1 MRMEEQ
7 VERECES
14 MKKKLLT
21 ILITSLVMIAGMG
34 ALLWKVNT
42 VNQRLEKKKAALL
55 QEEMGTDTK
64 DKALENVDKLELQT
78 LYLSG
83 NKKNVVTREYENVN
97 AIYNKA
103 KSAAAEDMLTD
114 IKKKRDYSEKDPLWA
129 YNPYGTNPES
139 LYMYFKS
146 KGRFYCRYTVSVD
159 DNKIPDFTR
168 TLDNGASGNVAME
181 HEYQI
186 IGLVPGRT
194 NYLIFKLY
202 NKKDEL
208 ANTLYYKVDMPKSY
222 SGARTILPYEKGRS
236 KEALQ
241 NGLYTVFSDTASKE
255 KNAVLLYDNSGVLRA
270 EFPTKCAGYNMEK
283 IYDTLVYA
291 VDNNTFVRVNEL
303 GQVVDCL
310 EIPLHHIYGEFA
322 YDGAGAVY
330 VLAQP
335 VQRSRSLGS
344 VVKVEV
350 NSGDVSDAL
359 DLSDIPSLVKLVKKA
374 DKSGKLKGRNHMAL
388 DSVQVTGTNQLLL
401 GSSKYSTIMK
411 ISNVNSLMPKLDYMM
426 TDQKLWNISGK
437 EKAEKRL
444 RKKILTKTLA
454 DGQAEPTQATPIVN
468 SILDSGKTSTPE
480 LFRSQYGQNALVVE
494 KSSSLAEGQYY
505 VSMLNND
512 AGKGA
517 SGQKNNSYYYKYLV
531 DETAGT
537 YALLKKERLPW
548 NEKGGNVTA
557 YDESFLYCR
566 PKAHVFEEIDK
577 TGREIRSFKF
587 KGTLYRVYKNDWKG
601 FWFY

>member
-1 MRMEEQ
+1 MKR
-7 VERECES
+7 

-34 ALLWKVNT
+34 AFLWKMNSVNR
-42 VNQRLEKKKAALL
+42 QQEKKKAALL
-55 QEEMGTDTK
+55 QEEMDTDTK
-64 DKALENVDKLELQT
+64 DKALEDVDKLELQT

-83 NKKNVVTREYENVN
+83 DKKNVVTREYGNVD

-159 DNKIPDFTR
+159 DDKIPDFTR

-186 IGLVPGRT
+186 IGLVPGKT

-222 SGARTILPYEKGRS
+222 SGAQTILKLEEGRS
-236 KEALQ
+236 KTSLQ
-241 NGLYTVFSDTASKE
+241 NGLYTVFAGTGTK
-255 KNAVLLYDNSGVLRA
+255 KQAVLLYDNSGVLRG
-270 EFPTKCAGYNMEK
+270 EFPTKEIGYNMEQ
-283 IYDTLVYA
+283 IYDTLVYE
-291 VDNNTFVRVNEL
+291 VDDNTLARVNEL

-335 VQRSRSLGS
+335 AQRSQSLGS

-359 DLSDIPSLVKLVKKA
+359 DLSDIPSLVKLVKRA
-374 DKSGKLKGRNHMAL
+374 DKSGKLKGRNHMAP

-401 GSSKYSTIMK
+401 GSSKYSTIIK
-411 ISNVNSLMPKLDYMM
+411 VSNVNSLMPKLDYMM

-437 EKAEKRL
+437 GKAMKRL
-444 RKKILTKTLA
+444 RKKLLTKALA

-468 SILDSGKTSTPE
+468 SILDSGKTNTPE

-494 KSSSLAEGQYY
+494 KSSNLAEGQYY
-505 VSMLNND
+505 VGMLNNN
-512 AGKGA
+512 AGRGA

-531 DETAGT
+531 DESAGT
-537 YALLKKERLPW
+537 YALLEKQRLTW
-548 NEKGGNVTA
+548 NEKGGNVTP

-566 PKAHVFEEIDK
+566 SGDHIFEE
-577 TGREIRSFKF
+577 TGKDGRQIRSFHV

>member
-1 MRMEEQ
+1 MKR
-7 VERECES
+7 

-34 ALLWKVNT
+34 AFLWKMNSVNR
-42 VNQRLEKKKAALL
+42 QQEKKKAALL
-55 QEEMGTDTK
+55 QEEMDTDTK
-64 DKALENVDKLELQT
+64 DKALEDVDKLELQT

-83 NKKNVVTREYENVN
+83 DKKNVVTREYGSVD

-114 IKKKRDYSEKDPLWA
+114 IKKKRDYSEEDPLWA

-159 DNKIPDFTR
+159 DDKIPDFTR

-186 IGLVPGRT
+186 IGLVPDKT
-194 NYLIFKLY
+194 NYLIFRLY

-208 ANTLYYKVDMPKSY
+208 ANTLYYKVDMSKSY
-222 SGARTILPYEKGRS
+222 SGAQTILKLEEGRS
-236 KEALQ
+236 KTPLQ
-241 NGLYTVFSDTASKE
+241 NGLYTVFAGTGTK
-255 KNAVLLYDNSGVLRA
+255 KQAVLLYDNSGVLRG
-270 EFPTKCAGYNMEK
+270 EFPTKEIGYNMEQ
-283 IYDTLVYA
+283 IYDTLVYE
-291 VDNNTFVRVNEL
+291 VDDNTLARVNEL

-335 VQRSRSLGS
+335 VQRSQSLGS

-359 DLSDIPSLVKLVKKA
+359 DLSDIPSLVKLVKRA
-374 DKSGKLKGRNHMAL
+374 DKSGKLKGRNYMAP
-388 DSVQVTGTNQLLL
+388 DSVQVTGINQLLL

-411 ISNVNSLMPKLDYMM
+411 VSNVNSLMPKLDYMM

-437 EKAEKRL
+437 GKAMKRL
-444 RKKILTKTLA
+444 RKKLLTKALA

-468 SILDSGKTSTPE
+468 SILDSGKTTTPE

-494 KSSSLAEGQYY
+494 KSSNLAEGQYY
-505 VSMLNND
+505 VGMLNNN
-512 AGKGA
+512 AGRGT

-531 DETAGT
+531 DESAGT
-537 YALLKKERLPW
+537 YALLEKERLTW
-548 NEKGGNVTA
+548 NEKGGNVTP

-566 PKAHVFEEIDK
+566 SGDHIFEE
-577 TGREIRSFKF
+577 TGKDGRQIRSFHV

>member
-1 MRMEEQ
+1 MKR
-7 VERECES
+7 

-34 ALLWKVNT
+34 AFLWKMNSVNR
-42 VNQRLEKKKAALL
+42 QQEKKKAALL
-55 QEEMGTDTK
+55 QEEMDTDTK
-64 DKALENVDKLELQT
+64 DKALEDVDKLELQT

-83 NKKNVVTREYENVN
+83 DKKNVVTREYGSVD

-114 IKKKRDYSEKDPLWA
+114 IKKKRDYSEEDPLWA

-159 DNKIPDFTR
+159 DDKIPDFTR

-186 IGLVPGRT
+186 IGLVPDKT
-194 NYLIFKLY
+194 NYLIFRLY

-222 SGARTILPYEKGRS
+222 SGAQTILKLEEGRS
-236 KEALQ
+236 KTPLQ
-241 NGLYTVFSDTASKE
+241 NGLYTVFAGTGTK
-255 KNAVLLYDNSGVLRA
+255 KQAVLLYDNSGVLRG
-270 EFPTKCAGYNMEK
+270 EFPTKEIGYNMEQ
-283 IYDTLVYA
+283 IYDTLVYE
-291 VDNNTFVRVNEL
+291 VDDNTLACVNEL

-335 VQRSRSLGS
+335 VQRSQSLGS

-359 DLSDIPSLVKLVKKA
+359 DLSDIPSLVKLVKRA
-374 DKSGKLKGRNHMAL
+374 DKSGKLKGRNYMAP
-388 DSVQVTGTNQLLL
+388 DSVQVTGINQLLL

-411 ISNVNSLMPKLDYMM
+411 VSNVNSLMPKLDYMM

-437 EKAEKRL
+437 GKAMKRL
-444 RKKILTKTLA
+444 RKKLLTKALA

-468 SILDSGKTSTPE
+468 SILDSGKTTTPE

-494 KSSSLAEGQYY
+494 KSSNLAEGQYY
-505 VSMLNND
+505 VGMLNNN
-512 AGKGA
+512 AGRGT
-517 SGQKNNSYYYKYLV
+517 SGQKTNSYYYKYLV
-531 DETAGT
+531 DESAGT
-537 YALLKKERLPW
+537 YALLEKERLTW
-548 NEKGGNVTA
+548 NEKGGNVTP

-566 PKAHVFEEIDK
+566 SGDHIFEE
-577 TGREIRSFKF
+577 TGKDGRQIRSFHV

>member
-1 MRMEEQ
+1 MKR
-7 VERECES
+7 

-34 ALLWKVNT
+34 AFLWKMNSVNR
-42 VNQRLEKKKAALL
+42 QQEKKKAALL
-55 QEEMGTDTK
+55 QEEMDTDTK
-64 DKALENVDKLELQT
+64 DKALEDVDKLELQT

-83 NKKNVVTREYENVN
+83 DKKNVVTREYGNVD

-159 DNKIPDFTR
+159 DDKIPDFTR

-186 IGLVPGRT
+186 IGLVPGKT

-222 SGARTILPYEKGRS
+222 SGAQTILKLEEGRS
-236 KEALQ
+236 KTPLQ
-241 NGLYTVFSDTASKE
+241 NGLYTVFAGTGTK
-255 KNAVLLYDNSGVLRA
+255 KHAVLLYDNSGVLRG
-270 EFPTKCAGYNMEK
+270 EFPTKEIGYNMEQ
-283 IYDTLVYA
+283 IYDTLVYE
-291 VDNNTFVRVNEL
+291 VDDNTLARVNEL

-359 DLSDIPSLVKLVKKA
+359 DLSDIPSLVKLVKRA
-374 DKSGKLKGRNHMAL
+374 DKSGKLKGRNHMAP

-411 ISNVNSLMPKLDYMM
+411 VSNVNSLMPKLDYMM

-437 EKAEKRL
+437 GKAMKRL
-444 RKKILTKTLA
+444 RKKLLTKALA

-468 SILDSGKTSTPE
+468 SILGSGKTNTPE

-494 KSSSLAEGQYY
+494 KSSNLAEGQYY
-505 VSMLNND
+505 VGMLNNN
-512 AGKGA
+512 AGRGA

-531 DETAGT
+531 DESAGT
-537 YALLKKERLPW
+537 YALLEKERLTW
-548 NEKGGNVTA
+548 NEKGGNVTP

-566 PKAHVFEEIDK
+566 SGDHIFEE
-577 TGREIRSFKF
+577 TGKDGRQIRSFHV

>member
-1 MRMEEQ
+1 MKR
-7 VERECES
+7 

-34 ALLWKVNT
+34 AFLWKMNSVNR
-42 VNQRLEKKKAALL
+42 QQEKKKAALL
-55 QEEMGTDTK
+55 QEEMDTDTK
-64 DKALENVDKLELQT
+64 DKALEDVDKLELQT

-83 NKKNVVTREYENVN
+83 DKKNVVTREYGSVD

-103 KSAAAEDMLTD
+103 KSTAAEDMLTD
-114 IKKKRDYSEKDPLWA
+114 IKKKRDYSEEDPLWA

-159 DNKIPDFTR
+159 DDKIPDFTR

-186 IGLVPGRT
+186 IGLVPDKT
-194 NYLIFKLY
+194 NYLIFRLY

-222 SGARTILPYEKGRS
+222 SGAQNILKLEEGRS
-236 KEALQ
+236 KTPLQ
-241 NGLYTVFSDTASKE
+241 NGLYTVFAGTGTK
-255 KNAVLLYDNSGVLRA
+255 KQAVLLYDNSGVLRG
-270 EFPTKCAGYNMEK
+270 EFPTKEIGYNMEQ
-283 IYDTLVYA
+283 IYDTLVYE
-291 VDNNTFVRVNEL
+291 VDDNTLARVNEL

-335 VQRSRSLGS
+335 VQRSQSLGS

-359 DLSDIPSLVKLVKKA
+359 DLSDIPSLVKLVKRA
-374 DKSGKLKGRNHMAL
+374 DKSGKLKGRNYMAP
-388 DSVQVTGTNQLLL
+388 DSVQVTGINQLLL

-411 ISNVNSLMPKLDYMM
+411 VSNVNSLMPKLDYMM

-437 EKAEKRL
+437 GKAMKRL
-444 RKKILTKTLA
+444 RKKLLTKALA

-468 SILDSGKTSTPE
+468 SILDSGKTTTPE

-494 KSSSLAEGQYY
+494 KSSNLAEGQYY
-505 VSMLNND
+505 VGMLNNN
-512 AGKGA
+512 AGRGT

-531 DETAGT
+531 DESAGT
-537 YALLKKERLPW
+537 YALLEKERLTW
-548 NEKGGNVTA
+548 NEKGGNVTP

-566 PKAHVFEEIDK
+566 SGDHIFEE
-577 TGREIRSFKF
+577 TGKDGRQIRSFHV

>member
-1 MRMEEQ
+1 MKR
-7 VERECES
+7 

-34 ALLWKVNT
+34 AFLWKMNSVNR
-42 VNQRLEKKKAALL
+42 QQEKKKAALL
-55 QEEMGTDTK
+55 QEEMDTDTK
-64 DKALENVDKLELQT
+64 DKALEDVDKLELQT

-83 NKKNVVTREYENVN
+83 DKKNVVTREYGSVD

-114 IKKKRDYSEKDPLWA
+114 IKKKRDYSEEDPLWA

-159 DNKIPDFTR
+159 DDKIPDFTR
-168 TLDNGASGNVAME
+168 TLDNGTSGNVAME

-186 IGLVPGRT
+186 IGLVPDKT
-194 NYLIFKLY
+194 NYLIFRLY

-222 SGARTILPYEKGRS
+222 SGAQNILKLEEGRS
-236 KEALQ
+236 KTPLQ
-241 NGLYTVFSDTASKE
+241 NGLYTVFAGTGTK
-255 KNAVLLYDNSGVLRA
+255 KQAVLLYDNSGVLRG
-270 EFPTKCAGYNMEK
+270 EFPTKEIGYNMEQ
-283 IYDTLVYA
+283 IYDTLVYE
-291 VDNNTFVRVNEL
+291 VDDNTLARVNEL

-335 VQRSRSLGS
+335 VQRSQSLGS

-359 DLSDIPSLVKLVKKA
+359 DLSDIPSLVKLVKRA
-374 DKSGKLKGRNHMAL
+374 DKSGKLKGRNYMAP
-388 DSVQVTGTNQLLL
+388 DSVQVTGINQLLL

-411 ISNVNSLMPKLDYMM
+411 VSNVNSLMPKLDYMM

-437 EKAEKRL
+437 GKAMKRL
-444 RKKILTKTLA
+444 RKKLLTKALA

-468 SILDSGKTSTPE
+468 SILDSGKTTTPE

-494 KSSSLAEGQYY
+494 KSSNLAEGQYY
-505 VSMLNND
+505 VGMLNNN
-512 AGKGA
+512 AGRGT

-531 DETAGT
+531 DESAGT
-537 YALLKKERLPW
+537 YALLEKERLTW
-548 NEKGGNVTA
+548 NEKGGNVTP

-566 PKAHVFEEIDK
+566 SGDHIFEE
-577 TGREIRSFKF
+577 TGKDGRQIRSFHV

>member
-1 MRMEEQ
+1 MKR
-7 VERECES
+7 

-34 ALLWKVNT
+34 AFLWKMNSVNR
-42 VNQRLEKKKAALL
+42 QQEKKKAALL
-55 QEEMGTDTK
+55 QEEMDTDTK
-64 DKALENVDKLELQT
+64 DKALEDVDKLELQT

-83 NKKNVVTREYENVN
+83 DKKNVVTREYGSVDT
-97 AIYNKA
+97 IYNKA

-114 IKKKRDYSEKDPLWA
+114 IKKKRDYSEEDPLWA

-159 DNKIPDFTR
+159 DDKIPDFTR

-186 IGLVPGRT
+186 IGLVPDKT
-194 NYLIFKLY
+194 NYLIFRLY

-222 SGARTILPYEKGRS
+222 SGAQNILKLEEGRS
-236 KEALQ
+236 KTPLQ
-241 NGLYTVFSDTASKE
+241 NGLYTVFAGTGTK
-255 KNAVLLYDNSGVLRA
+255 KQAVLLYDNSGVLRG
-270 EFPTKCAGYNMEK
+270 EFPTKEIGYNMEQ
-283 IYDTLVYA
+283 IYDTLVYE
-291 VDNNTFVRVNEL
+291 VDDNTLARVNEL

-335 VQRSRSLGS
+335 VQRSQSLGS

-359 DLSDIPSLVKLVKKA
+359 DLSDIPSLVKLVKRA
-374 DKSGKLKGRNHMAL
+374 DKSGKLKGRNYMAP
-388 DSVQVTGTNQLLL
+388 DSVQVTGINQLLL

-411 ISNVNSLMPKLDYMM
+411 VSNVNSLMPKLDYMM

-437 EKAEKRL
+437 GKAMKRL
-444 RKKILTKTLA
+444 RKKLLTKALA

-468 SILDSGKTSTPE
+468 SILDSGKTTTPE

-494 KSSSLAEGQYY
+494 KSSNLAEGQYY
-505 VSMLNND
+505 VGMLNNN
-512 AGKGA
+512 AGRGT

-531 DETAGT
+531 DESAGT
-537 YALLKKERLPW
+537 YALLEKERLTW
-548 NEKGGNVTA
+548 NEKGGNVTP

-566 PKAHVFEEIDK
+566 SGDHIFEE
-577 TGREIRSFKF
+577 TGKDGRQIRSFHV

>member
-1 MRMEEQ
+1 MKR
-7 VERECES
+7 

-34 ALLWKVNT
+34 AFLWKMNSVNR
-42 VNQRLEKKKAALL
+42 QQEKKKAALL
-55 QEEMGTDTK
+55 QEEMDTDTK
-64 DKALENVDKLELQT
+64 DKALEDVDKLELQT

-83 NKKNVVTREYENVN
+83 DKKNVVTREYGSVD

-114 IKKKRDYSEKDPLWA
+114 IKKKRDYSEEDPLWA

-159 DNKIPDFTR
+159 DDKIPDFTR

-186 IGLVPGRT
+186 IGLVPDKT
-194 NYLIFKLY
+194 NYLIFRLY

-222 SGARTILPYEKGRS
+222 SGAQTILKLEEGRS
-236 KEALQ
+236 KTPLQ
-241 NGLYTVFSDTASKE
+241 NGLYTVFAWTGTK
-255 KNAVLLYDNSGVLRA
+255 KQAVLLYDNSGVLRG
-270 EFPTKCAGYNMEK
+270 EFPTKEIGYNMEQ
-283 IYDTLVYA
+283 IYDTLVYE
-291 VDNNTFVRVNEL
+291 VDDNTLACVNEL

-335 VQRSRSLGS
+335 VQRSQSLGS

-359 DLSDIPSLVKLVKKA
+359 DLSDIPSLVKLVKRA
-374 DKSGKLKGRNHMAL
+374 DKSGKLKGRNYMAP
-388 DSVQVTGTNQLLL
+388 DSVQVTGINQLLL

-411 ISNVNSLMPKLDYMM
+411 VSNVNSLMPKLDYMM

-437 EKAEKRL
+437 GKAMKRL
-444 RKKILTKTLA
+444 RKKLLTKALA
-454 DGQAEPTQATPIVN
+454 DGQAEPTQATPIVD
-468 SILDSGKTSTPE
+468 SILDSGKTTTPE

-494 KSSSLAEGQYY
+494 KSSNLAEGQYY
-505 VSMLNND
+505 VGMLNNN
-512 AGKGA
+512 AGRGT

-531 DETAGT
+531 DESAGT
-537 YALLKKERLPW
+537 YALLEKERLTW
-548 NEKGGNVTA
+548 NEKGGNVTP

-566 PKAHVFEEIDK
+566 SGDHIFEE
-577 TGREIRSFKF
+577 TGKDGRQIRSFHV
-587 KGTLYRVYKNDWKG
+587 KGALYRVLQK
-601 FWFY
+601 

>member
-1 MRMEEQ
+1 MKR
-7 VERECES
+7 

-34 ALLWKVNT
+34 AFLWKMNSVNR
-42 VNQRLEKKKAALL
+42 QQEKKKAALL
-55 QEEMGTDTK
+55 QEEMDTDTK
-64 DKALENVDKLELQT
+64 DKALEDVDKLELQT

-83 NKKNVVTREYENVN
+83 DKKNVVTREYGNVD

-159 DNKIPDFTR
+159 DDKIPDFTR

-186 IGLVPGRT
+186 IGLVPGKT

-222 SGARTILPYEKGRS
+222 SGAQTILKLEEGRS
-236 KEALQ
+236 KTPLQ
-241 NGLYTVFSDTASKE
+241 NGLYTVFAGTGTK
-255 KNAVLLYDNSGVLRA
+255 KHAVLLYDNSGVLRG
-270 EFPTKCAGYNMEK
+270 EFPTKEIGYNMEQ
-283 IYDTLVYA
+283 IYDTLVYE
-291 VDNNTFVRVNEL
+291 VDDNTLARVNEL

-359 DLSDIPSLVKLVKKA
+359 DLSDIPSLVKLVKRA
-374 DKSGKLKGRNHMAL
+374 DKSGKLKGRNHMAP

-411 ISNVNSLMPKLDYMM
+411 VSNVNSLMPKLDYMM

-437 EKAEKRL
+437 GKAMKRL
-444 RKKILTKTLA
+444 RKKLLTKALA

-468 SILDSGKTSTPE
+468 SILDSGKTNTPE

-494 KSSSLAEGQYY
+494 KSSNLAEGQYY
-505 VSMLNND
+505 VGMLNNN
-512 AGKGA
+512 AGRGA

-531 DETAGT
+531 DESAGT
-537 YALLKKERLPW
+537 YALLEKERLTW
-548 NEKGGNVTA
+548 NEKGGNVTP

-566 PKAHVFEEIDK
+566 SGDHIFEE
-577 TGREIRSFKF
+577 TGKDGRQIRSFHV

>member
-1 MRMEEQ
+1 
-7 VERECES
+7 

-34 ALLWKVNT
+34 AFLWKMNSVNR
-42 VNQRLEKKKAALL
+42 QQEKKKAALL
-55 QEEMGTDTK
+55 QEEMDTDTK
-64 DKALENVDKLELQT
+64 DKALEDVDKLELQT

-83 NKKNVVTREYENVN
+83 DKKNVVTREYGSVDT
-97 AIYNKA
+97 IYNKA

-114 IKKKRDYSEKDPLWA
+114 IKKKRDYSEEDPLWA

-159 DNKIPDFTR
+159 DDKIPDFTR

-186 IGLVPGRT
+186 IGLVPDKT

-222 SGARTILPYEKGRS
+222 SGAQTILKLEEGRS
-236 KEALQ
+236 KTPLQ
-241 NGLYTVFSDTASKE
+241 NGLYTVFAGTGTK
-255 KNAVLLYDNSGVLRA
+255 KQAVLLYDNSGVLRG
-270 EFPTKCAGYNMEK
+270 EFPTKEIGYNMEQ
-283 IYDTLVYA
+283 IYDTLVYE
-291 VDNNTFVRVNEL
+291 VDDNTLARVNEL

-335 VQRSRSLGS
+335 VQRSQSLGS

-359 DLSDIPSLVKLVKKA
+359 DLSDIPSLVKLVKRA
-374 DKSGKLKGRNHMAL
+374 DKSGKLKGRNYMAP
-388 DSVQVTGTNQLLL
+388 DSVQVTGINQLLL

-411 ISNVNSLMPKLDYMM
+411 VSNVNSLMPKLDYMM

-437 EKAEKRL
+437 GKAMKRL
-444 RKKILTKTLA
+444 RKKLLTKALA

-468 SILDSGKTSTPE
+468 SILDSGKTTTPE

-494 KSSSLAEGQYY
+494 KSSNLAEGQYY
-505 VSMLNND
+505 VGMLNNN
-512 AGKGA
+512 AGRGT

-531 DETAGT
+531 DELAGT
-537 YALLKKERLPW
+537 YALLEKERLTW
-548 NEKGGNVTA
+548 NEKGGNVTP

-566 PKAHVFEEIDK
+566 SGDHIFEE
-577 TGREIRSFKF
+577 TGKDGRQIRSFHV
-587 KGTLYRVYKNDWKG
+587 KGALYRVYKNDWKG

>member
-1 MRMEEQ
+1 
-7 VERECES
+7 

-34 ALLWKVNT
+34 AFLWKMNSVNR
-42 VNQRLEKKKAALL
+42 QQEKKKAALL
-55 QEEMGTDTK
+55 QEEMDTDTK
-64 DKALENVDKLELQT
+64 DKALEDVDKLELQT

-83 NKKNVVTREYENVN
+83 DKKNVVTREYGSVD

-114 IKKKRDYSEKDPLWA
+114 IKKKRDYSEEDPLWA

-159 DNKIPDFTR
+159 DDKIPDFTR

-186 IGLVPGRT
+186 IGLVPDKT
-194 NYLIFKLY
+194 NYLIFRLY

-222 SGARTILPYEKGRS
+222 SGAQTILKLEEGRS
-236 KEALQ
+236 KTPLQ
-241 NGLYTVFSDTASKE
+241 NGLYTVFAGTGTK
-255 KNAVLLYDNSGVLRA
+255 KQAVLLYDNSGVLRG
-270 EFPTKCAGYNMEK
+270 EFPTKEIGYNMEQ
-283 IYDTLVYA
+283 IYDTLVYE
-291 VDNNTFVRVNEL
+291 VDDNTLARVNEL

-322 YDGAGAVY
+322 YNGAGAVY

-335 VQRSRSLGS
+335 VQRSQSLGS

-359 DLSDIPSLVKLVKKA
+359 DLSDIPSLVKLVKRA
-374 DKSGKLKGRNHMAL
+374 DKSGKLKGRNYMAP
-388 DSVQVTGTNQLLL
+388 DSVQVTGINQLLL

-411 ISNVNSLMPKLDYMM
+411 VSNVNSLMPKLDYMM

-437 EKAEKRL
+437 GKAMKRL
-444 RKKILTKTLA
+444 RKKLLTKALA

-468 SILDSGKTSTPE
+468 SILDSGKTTTPE

-494 KSSSLAEGQYY
+494 KSSNLAEGQYY
-505 VSMLNND
+505 VGMLNNN
-512 AGKGA
+512 AGRGT

-531 DETAGT
+531 DESAGT
-537 YALLKKERLPW
+537 YALLEKERLTW
-548 NEKGGNVTA
+548 NEKGGNVTP

-566 PKAHVFEEIDK
+566 SGDHIFEE
-577 TGREIRSFKF
+577 TGKDGRQIRSFHV
-587 KGTLYRVYKNDWKG
+587 KGALYRVYKNDWKG

>member
-1 MRMEEQ
+1 MKR
-7 VERECES
+7 

-34 ALLWKVNT
+34 AFLWKMNSVNR
-42 VNQRLEKKKAALL
+42 QQEKKKAALL
-55 QEEMGTDTK
+55 QEEMDTDTK
-64 DKALENVDKLELQT
+64 DKALEDVDKLELQT

-83 NKKNVVTREYENVN
+83 DKKNVVTREYGSVD

-114 IKKKRDYSEKDPLWA
+114 IKKKRDYSEEDPLWA

-159 DNKIPDFTR
+159 DDKIPDFTR
-168 TLDNGASGNVAME
+168 TLDNGTSGNVAME

-186 IGLVPGRT
+186 IGLVPDKT
-194 NYLIFKLY
+194 NYLIFRLY

-222 SGARTILPYEKGRS
+222 SGAQTILKLEEGRS
-236 KEALQ
+236 KTPLQ
-241 NGLYTVFSDTASKE
+241 NGLYTVFAGTGTK
-255 KNAVLLYDNSGVLRA
+255 KQAVLLYDNSGVLRG
-270 EFPTKCAGYNMEK
+270 EFPTKEIGYNMEQ
-283 IYDTLVYA
+283 IYDTLVYE
-291 VDNNTFVRVNEL
+291 VDDNTLARVNEL

-335 VQRSRSLGS
+335 VQRSQSLGS

-359 DLSDIPSLVKLVKKA
+359 DLSDIPSLVKLVKRA
-374 DKSGKLKGRNHMAL
+374 DKSGKLKGRNYMAP
-388 DSVQVTGTNQLLL
+388 DSVQVTGINQLLL

-411 ISNVNSLMPKLDYMM
+411 VSNVNSLMPKLDYMM

-437 EKAEKRL
+437 GKAMKRL
-444 RKKILTKTLA
+444 RKKLLTKALA

-468 SILDSGKTSTPE
+468 SILDSGKTTTPE

-494 KSSSLAEGQYY
+494 KSSNLAEGQYY
-505 VSMLNND
+505 VGMLNNN
-512 AGKGA
+512 AGRGT

-531 DETAGT
+531 DESAGT
-537 YALLKKERLPW
+537 YALLEKERLTW
-548 NEKGGNVTA
+548 NEKGGNVTP

-566 PKAHVFEEIDK
+566 SGDHIFEE
-577 TGREIRSFKF
+577 TGKDGRQIRSFHV
-587 KGTLYRVYKNDWKG
+587 KGALYRVYKNDWKG

>member
-1 MRMEEQ
+1 MKR
-7 VERECES
+7 

-34 ALLWKVNT
+34 AFLWKMNSVNR
-42 VNQRLEKKKAALL
+42 QQEKKKAALL
-55 QEEMGTDTK
+55 QEEMDTDTK
-64 DKALENVDKLELQT
+64 DKALEDVDKLELQT

-83 NKKNVVTREYENVN
+83 DKKNVVTREYGSVD

-114 IKKKRDYSEKDPLWA
+114 LKKKRDYSEEDPLWA

-159 DNKIPDFTR
+159 DDKIPDFTR

-186 IGLVPGRT
+186 IGLVPDKT
-194 NYLIFKLY
+194 NYLIFRLY

-222 SGARTILPYEKGRS
+222 SGAQTILKLEEGRS
-236 KEALQ
+236 KTPLQ
-241 NGLYTVFSDTASKE
+241 NGLYTVFAGTGTK
-255 KNAVLLYDNSGVLRA
+255 KQAVLLYDNSGVLRG
-270 EFPTKCAGYNMEK
+270 EFPTKEIGYNMEQ
-283 IYDTLVYA
+283 IYDTLVYE
-291 VDNNTFVRVNEL
+291 VDDNTLACVNEL

-335 VQRSRSLGS
+335 VQRSQSLGS

-359 DLSDIPSLVKLVKKA
+359 DLSDIPSLVKLVKRA
-374 DKSGKLKGRNHMAL
+374 DKSGKLKGRNYMAP
-388 DSVQVTGTNQLLL
+388 DSVQVTGINQLLL

-411 ISNVNSLMPKLDYMM
+411 VSNVNSLMPKLDYMM

-437 EKAEKRL
+437 GKAMKRL
-444 RKKILTKTLA
+444 RKKLLTKALA
-454 DGQAEPTQATPIVN
+454 DGQAEPTQATPIVD
-468 SILDSGKTSTPE
+468 SILDSGKTTTPE

-494 KSSSLAEGQYY
+494 KSSNLAEGQYY
-505 VSMLNND
+505 VGMLNNN
-512 AGKGA
+512 AGRGT

-531 DETAGT
+531 DESAGT
-537 YALLKKERLPW
+537 YALLEKERLTW
-548 NEKGGNVTA
+548 NEKGGNVTP

-566 PKAHVFEEIDK
+566 SGDHIFEE
-577 TGREIRSFKF
+577 TGKDGRQIRSFHV
-587 KGTLYRVYKNDWKG
+587 KGALYRVYKNDWKG

>member
-1 MRMEEQ
+1 MKR
-7 VERECES
+7 

-34 ALLWKVNT
+34 AFLWKMNSVNR
-42 VNQRLEKKKAALL
+42 QQEKKKAALL
-55 QEEMGTDTK
+55 QEEMDTDTK
-64 DKALENVDKLELQT
+64 DKALEDVDKLELQT

-83 NKKNVVTREYENVN
+83 DKKNVVTREYGSVD

-159 DNKIPDFTR
+159 DDKIPDFTR

-186 IGLVPGRT
+186 IGLVPGKT
-194 NYLIFKLY
+194 NYLIFRLY

-222 SGARTILPYEKGRS
+222 SGAQTILKLEEGRS
-236 KEALQ
+236 KTSLQ
-241 NGLYTVFSDTASKE
+241 NGLYTVFAGTGTQKQ
-255 KNAVLLYDNSGVLRA
+255 AVLLYDNSGVLRG
-270 EFPTKCAGYNMEK
+270 EFPTKEIGYNMEQ
-283 IYDTLVYA
+283 IYDTLVYE
-291 VDNNTFVRVNEL
+291 VDDNTLARVNEL

-335 VQRSRSLGS
+335 VQRSQSLGS

-359 DLSDIPSLVKLVKKA
+359 DLSDIPSLVKLVKRA
-374 DKSGKLKGRNHMAL
+374 DKSGKLKGRNHMAP

-411 ISNVNSLMPKLDYMM
+411 VSNVNSLMPKLDYMM

-437 EKAEKRL
+437 GKAMKRL
-444 RKKILTKTLA
+444 RKKLLTKALA

-468 SILDSGKTSTPE
+468 SILDSGKTNTPE

-494 KSSSLAEGQYY
+494 KSSNLAEGQYY
-505 VSMLNND
+505 VGMLNNN
-512 AGKGA
+512 AGRGA

-531 DETAGT
+531 DESAGT
-537 YALLKKERLPW
+537 YALLEKERLTW
-548 NEKGGNVTA
+548 NEKGGNVTP

-566 PKAHVFEEIDK
+566 SGDHIFEE
-577 TGREIRSFKF
+577 TGKDGRQIRSFHV

>member
-1 MRMEEQ
+1 MKR
-7 VERECES
+7 

-34 ALLWKVNT
+34 AFLWKMNSVNR
-42 VNQRLEKKKAALL
+42 QQEKKKAALL
-55 QEEMGTDTK
+55 QEEMDTETK
-64 DKALENVDKLELQT
+64 DKALEDVDKLELQT

-83 NKKNVVTREYENVN
+83 DKKNVVTREYGSVD

-114 IKKKRDYSEKDPLWA
+114 IKKKRDYSEEDPLWA

-159 DNKIPDFTR
+159 DDKIPDFTR
-168 TLDNGASGNVAME
+168 TLDNGTSGNVAME

-186 IGLVPGRT
+186 IGLVPDKT
-194 NYLIFKLY
+194 NYLIFRLY

-222 SGARTILPYEKGRS
+222 SGAQTILKLEEGRS
-236 KEALQ
+236 KTPLQ
-241 NGLYTVFSDTASKE
+241 NGLYTVFAGTGTK
-255 KNAVLLYDNSGVLRA
+255 KQAVLLYDNSGVLRG
-270 EFPTKCAGYNMEK
+270 EFPTKEIGYNMEQ
-283 IYDTLVYA
+283 IYDTLVYE
-291 VDNNTFVRVNEL
+291 VDDNTLARVNEL

-335 VQRSRSLGS
+335 VQRSQSLGS

-359 DLSDIPSLVKLVKKA
+359 DLSDIPSLVKLVKRA
-374 DKSGKLKGRNHMAL
+374 DKSGKLKGRNYMAP
-388 DSVQVTGTNQLLL
+388 DSVQVTGINQLLL

-411 ISNVNSLMPKLDYMM
+411 VSNVNSLMPKLDYMM

-437 EKAEKRL
+437 GKAMKRL
-444 RKKILTKTLA
+444 RKKLLTKALA

-468 SILDSGKTSTPE
+468 SILDSGKTTTPE

-494 KSSSLAEGQYY
+494 KSSNLAEGQYY
-505 VSMLNND
+505 VGMLNNN
-512 AGKGA
+512 AGRGT

-531 DETAGT
+531 DESAGT
-537 YALLKKERLPW
+537 YALLEKERLTW
-548 NEKGGNVTA
+548 NEKGGNVTP

-566 PKAHVFEEIDK
+566 SGDHIFEE
-577 TGREIRSFKF
+577 TGKDGRQIRSFHV
-587 KGTLYRVYKNDWKG
+587 KGALYRVYKNDWKG

>member
-1 MRMEEQ
+1 MKR
-7 VERECES
+7 

-34 ALLWKVNT
+34 AFLWKMNSVNR
-42 VNQRLEKKKAALL
+42 QQEKKKAALL
-55 QEEMGTDTK
+55 QEEMDTDTK
-64 DKALENVDKLELQT
+64 DKALEDVDKLELQT

-83 NKKNVVTREYENVN
+83 DKKNVVTREYGSVD

-114 IKKKRDYSEKDPLWA
+114 IKKKRDYSEEDPLWA

-159 DNKIPDFTR
+159 DDKIPDFTR

-186 IGLVPGRT
+186 IGLVPDKT
-194 NYLIFKLY
+194 NYLIFRLY

-222 SGARTILPYEKGRS
+222 SGAQTILKLEEGRS
-236 KEALQ
+236 KTPLQ
-241 NGLYTVFSDTASKE
+241 NGLYTVFAGTSTK
-255 KNAVLLYDNSGVLRA
+255 KQAVLLYDNSGVLRG
-270 EFPTKCAGYNMEK
+270 EFPTKEIGYNMEQ
-283 IYDTLVYA
+283 IYDTLVYE
-291 VDNNTFVRVNEL
+291 VDDNTLARVNEL

-335 VQRSRSLGS
+335 VQRSQSLGS

-359 DLSDIPSLVKLVKKA
+359 DLSDIPSLVKLVKRA
-374 DKSGKLKGRNHMAL
+374 DKSGKLKGRNYMAP
-388 DSVQVTGTNQLLL
+388 DSVQVTGINQLLL

-411 ISNVNSLMPKLDYMM
+411 VSNVNSLMPKLDYMM

-437 EKAEKRL
+437 GKAMKHL
-444 RKKILTKTLA
+444 RKKLLTKALA

-468 SILDSGKTSTPE
+468 SILDSGKTTTPE

-494 KSSSLAEGQYY
+494 KSSNLAEGQYY
-505 VSMLNND
+505 VGMLNNN
-512 AGKGA
+512 AGRGT

-531 DETAGT
+531 DESAGT
-537 YALLKKERLPW
+537 YALLEKERRTW
-548 NEKGGNVTA
+548 NEKGGNVTP

-566 PKAHVFEEIDK
+566 SGDHIFEE
-577 TGREIRSFKF
+577 TGKDGRQIRSFHV

>member
-1 MRMEEQ
+1 MKR
-7 VERECES
+7 

-34 ALLWKVNT
+34 AFLWKMNSVNR
-42 VNQRLEKKKAALL
+42 QQEKKKAALL
-55 QEEMGTDTK
+55 QEEMDTDTK
-64 DKALENVDKLELQT
+64 DKALEDVDKLELQT

-83 NKKNVVTREYENVN
+83 DKKNVVTRENGSVD

-114 IKKKRDYSEKDPLWA
+114 IKKKRDYSEEDPLWA

-159 DNKIPDFTR
+159 DDKIPDFTR

-186 IGLVPGRT
+186 IGLVPDKT
-194 NYLIFKLY
+194 NYLIFRLY

-222 SGARTILPYEKGRS
+222 SGAQTILKLEEGRS
-236 KEALQ
+236 KTPLQ
-241 NGLYTVFSDTASKE
+241 NGLYTVFAGTGTK
-255 KNAVLLYDNSGVLRA
+255 KQAVLLYDNSGVLRG
-270 EFPTKCAGYNMEK
+270 EFPTKEIGYNMEQ
-283 IYDTLVYA
+283 IYDTLVYE
-291 VDNNTFVRVNEL
+291 VDDNTLARVNEL

-335 VQRSRSLGS
+335 VQRSQSLGS

-359 DLSDIPSLVKLVKKA
+359 DLSDIPSLVKLVKRA
-374 DKSGKLKGRNHMAL
+374 DKSGKLKGRNYMAP
-388 DSVQVTGTNQLLL
+388 DSVQVTGINQLLL

-411 ISNVNSLMPKLDYMM
+411 VSNVNSLMPKLDYMM

-437 EKAEKRL
+437 GKAMKRL
-444 RKKILTKTLA
+444 RKKLLTKALA

-468 SILDSGKTSTPE
+468 SILDSGKTTTPE

-494 KSSSLAEGQYY
+494 KSSNLAEGQYY
-505 VSMLNND
+505 VGMLNNN
-512 AGKGA
+512 AGRGT

-531 DETAGT
+531 DESAGT
-537 YALLKKERLPW
+537 YALLEKERLTW
-548 NEKGGNVTA
+548 NEKGGNVTP

-566 PKAHVFEEIDK
+566 SGDHIFEE
-577 TGREIRSFKF
+577 TGKDGRQIRSFHV

>member
-1 MRMEEQ
+1 MKR
-7 VERECES
+7 

-34 ALLWKVNT
+34 AFLWKMNSVNR
-42 VNQRLEKKKAALL
+42 QQEKKKAALL
-55 QEEMGTDTK
+55 QEEMDTDTK
-64 DKALENVDKLELQT
+64 DKALEDVDKLELQT

-83 NKKNVVTREYENVN
+83 DKKNVVTREYGSVD

-114 IKKKRDYSEKDPLWA
+114 IKKKRDYSEEDPLWA

-159 DNKIPDFTR
+159 DDKIPDFTR

-186 IGLVPGRT
+186 IGLVPDKT
-194 NYLIFKLY
+194 NYLIFRLY

-222 SGARTILPYEKGRS
+222 SGAQTILKLEEGRS
-236 KEALQ
+236 KTPLQ
-241 NGLYTVFSDTASKE
+241 NGLYTVFAGTGTK
-255 KNAVLLYDNSGVLRA
+255 KQAVLLYDNSGVLRG
-270 EFPTKCAGYNMEK
+270 EFPTKEIGYNMEQ
-283 IYDTLVYA
+283 IYDTLVYE
-291 VDNNTFVRVNEL
+291 VDDNTIARVNEL

-335 VQRSRSLGS
+335 VQRSQSLGS

-359 DLSDIPSLVKLVKKA
+359 DLSDIPSLVKLVKRA
-374 DKSGKLKGRNHMAL
+374 DKSGKLKGRNYMAP
-388 DSVQVTGTNQLLL
+388 DSVQVTGINQLLL

-411 ISNVNSLMPKLDYMM
+411 VSNVNSLMPKLDYMM

-437 EKAEKRL
+437 GKAMKRL
-444 RKKILTKTLA
+444 RKKLLTKALA

-468 SILDSGKTSTPE
+468 SILDSGKTTTPE

-494 KSSSLAEGQYY
+494 KSSNLAEGQYY
-505 VSMLNND
+505 VDMLNNN
-512 AGKGA
+512 AGRGT

-531 DETAGT
+531 DESAGT
-537 YALLKKERLPW
+537 YALLEKERLTW
-548 NEKGGNVTA
+548 NEKGGNVTP

-566 PKAHVFEEIDK
+566 SGDHIFEE
-577 TGREIRSFKF
+577 TGKDGRQIRSFHV

>member
-1 MRMEEQ
+1 MKR
-7 VERECES
+7 

-34 ALLWKVNT
+34 AFLWKMNSVNR
-42 VNQRLEKKKAALL
+42 QQEKKKAALL
-55 QEEMGTDTK
+55 QEEMDTDTK
-64 DKALENVDKLELQT
+64 DKALEDVDKLELQT

-83 NKKNVVTREYENVN
+83 DKKNVVTREYGSVD

-114 IKKKRDYSEKDPLWA
+114 IKKKRDYSEEDPLWA
-129 YNPYGTNPES
+129 YNPYGTNLES

-159 DNKIPDFTR
+159 DDKIPDFTR

-186 IGLVPGRT
+186 IGLVPDKT
-194 NYLIFKLY
+194 NYLIFRLY

-222 SGARTILPYEKGRS
+222 SGAQTILKLEEGRS
-236 KEALQ
+236 KTPLQ
-241 NGLYTVFSDTASKE
+241 NGLYTVFAGTGTK
-255 KNAVLLYDNSGVLRA
+255 KQAVLLYDNSGVLRG
-270 EFPTKCAGYNMEK
+270 EFPTKEIGYNMEQ
-283 IYDTLVYA
+283 IYDTLVYE
-291 VDNNTFVRVNEL
+291 VDDNTLARVNEL

-335 VQRSRSLGS
+335 VQRSQSLGS

-359 DLSDIPSLVKLVKKA
+359 DLSDIPSLVKLVKRA
-374 DKSGKLKGRNHMAL
+374 DKSGKLKGRNYMAP
-388 DSVQVTGTNQLLL
+388 DSVQVTGINQLLL

-411 ISNVNSLMPKLDYMM
+411 VSNVNSLMPKLDYMM

-437 EKAEKRL
+437 GKAMKRL
-444 RKKILTKTLA
+444 RKKLLTKALA

-468 SILDSGKTSTPE
+468 SILDSGKTTTPE

-494 KSSSLAEGQYY
+494 KSSNLAEGQYY
-505 VSMLNND
+505 VGMLNNN
-512 AGKGA
+512 AGRGT

-531 DETAGT
+531 DESAGT
-537 YALLKKERLPW
+537 YALLEKERLTW
-548 NEKGGNVTA
+548 NEKGGNVTP

-566 PKAHVFEEIDK
+566 SGDHIFEE
-577 TGREIRSFKF
+577 TGKDGRQIRSFQV

>member
-1 MRMEEQ
+1 
-7 VERECES
+7 

-34 ALLWKVNT
+34 AFLWKMNS
-42 VNQRLEKKKAALL
+42 VNQRLEKKQAALL
-55 QEEMGTDTK
+55 QEEMDTDTK
-64 DKALENVDKLELQT
+64 DKALEDVDKLELQT

-83 NKKNVVTREYENVN
+83 DKKNVVTRQHGNVD

-103 KSAAAEDMLTD
+103 KSSAAEEMLTD

-159 DNKIPDFTR
+159 DEKIPDFTR
-168 TLDNGASGNVAME
+168 TLDNGAEGNVARE

-186 IGLVPGRT
+186 IGLVPGKT

-222 SGARTILPYEKGRS
+222 SGAQTILSMEKGRS
-236 KEALQ
+236 KKSLQ
-241 NGLYTVFSDTASKE
+241 NGLYTVFSKTVSKK
-255 KNAVLLYDNSGVLRA
+255 KNAVLLYDNSGVLRG
-270 EFPTKCAGYNMEK
+270 ELPTKSVGYNTEQ

-291 VDNNTFVRVNEL
+291 VDDNTLARVNAL
-303 GQVVDCL
+303 GQVVGCL

-359 DLSDIPSLVKLVKKA
+359 NLSDIPSLVKLVKRA
-374 DKSGKLKGRNHMAL
+374 DKNGKLKGRNHMAL
-388 DSVQVTGTNQLLL
+388 DSIQVTGTNQILL

-437 EKAEKRL
+437 GKVKKHL
-444 RKKILTKTLA
+444 RKKLLTKALA
-454 DGQAEPTQATPIVN
+454 EGQAEPTQATPIVN
-468 SILDSGKTSTPE
+468 SILDTGKTSTPE

-494 KSSSLAEGQYY
+494 KSNNLAEGQYY
-505 VSMLNND
+505 LGMLNNN
-512 AGKGA
+512 AGRGV

-537 YALLKKERLPW
+537 YALLEKERLPR
-548 NEKGGNVTA
+548 NEKGGNVTP
-557 YDESFLYCR
+557 YEESFLYCR
-566 PKAHVFEEIDK
+566 SGDHVFEEIDK
-577 TGREIRSFKF
+577 EGRQIRSFRVQ
-587 KGTLYRVYKNDWKG
+587 GTLYRVYKNDWKG

>member
-1 MRMEEQ
+1 
-7 VERECES
+7 

-34 ALLWKVNT
+34 AFLWKMNSVNR
-42 VNQRLEKKKAALL
+42 QQEKKKAALL
-55 QEEMGTDTK
+55 QEEMDTDTK
-64 DKALENVDKLELQT
+64 DKALEDVDKLELQT

-83 NKKNVVTREYENVN
+83 DKKNVVTREYGSVD

-114 IKKKRDYSEKDPLWA
+114 IKKKRDYSEEDPLWA

-159 DNKIPDFTR
+159 DDKIPDFTR

-186 IGLVPGRT
+186 IGLVPDKT
-194 NYLIFKLY
+194 NYLIFRLY

-222 SGARTILPYEKGRS
+222 SGAQTILKLEEGRS
-236 KEALQ
+236 KTPLQ
-241 NGLYTVFSDTASKE
+241 NGLYTVFAGTGTK
-255 KNAVLLYDNSGVLRA
+255 KQAVLLYDNSGVLRG
-270 EFPTKCAGYNMEK
+270 EFPTKEIGYNMEQ
-283 IYDTLVYA
+283 IYDTLVYE
-291 VDNNTFVRVNEL
+291 VDDNTLARVNEL
-303 GQVVDCL
+303 GKVVDCL

-335 VQRSRSLGS
+335 VQRSQSLGS

-359 DLSDIPSLVKLVKKA
+359 DLSDIPSLVKLVKRA
-374 DKSGKLKGRNHMAL
+374 DKSGKLKGRNYMAP
-388 DSVQVTGTNQLLL
+388 DSVQVTGINQLLL

-411 ISNVNSLMPKLDYMM
+411 VSNVNSLMPKLDYMM

-437 EKAEKRL
+437 GKAMKRL
-444 RKKILTKTLA
+444 RKKLLTKALA

-468 SILDSGKTSTPE
+468 SILDSGKTTTPE

-494 KSSSLAEGQYY
+494 KSSNLAEGQYY
-505 VSMLNND
+505 VGMLNNN
-512 AGKGA
+512 AGRGT

-531 DETAGT
+531 DESAGT
-537 YALLKKERLPW
+537 YDLLEKERLTW
-548 NEKGGNVTA
+548 NEKGGNVTP

-566 PKAHVFEEIDK
+566 SGDHIFEE
-577 TGREIRSFKF
+577 TGKDGRQIRSFHV
-587 KGTLYRVYKNDWKG
+587 KGALYRVYKNDWKG

>member
-1 MRMEEQ
+1 MKR
-7 VERECES
+7 

-34 ALLWKVNT
+34 AFLWKMNSVNR
-42 VNQRLEKKKAALL
+42 QQEKKKAALL
-55 QEEMGTDTK
+55 QEEMDTDTK
-64 DKALENVDKLELQT
+64 DKALEDVDKLELQT

-83 NKKNVVTREYENVN
+83 DKKNVVTREYGSVD

-114 IKKKRDYSEKDPLWA
+114 IKKKRDYSEEDPLWA

-159 DNKIPDFTR
+159 DDKIPDFTR

-186 IGLVPGRT
+186 IGLVPDKT
-194 NYLIFKLY
+194 NYLIFRLY

-222 SGARTILPYEKGRS
+222 SGAQTILKLEEGRS
-236 KEALQ
+236 KTPLQ
-241 NGLYTVFSDTASKE
+241 NGLYTVFAGTGTK
-255 KNAVLLYDNSGVLRA
+255 KKAVLLYDNSGVLRG
-270 EFPTKCAGYNMEK
+270 EFPTKEIGYNMEQ
-283 IYDTLVYA
+283 IYDTLVYE
-291 VDNNTFVRVNEL
+291 VDDNTLARVNEL

-330 VLAQP
+330 VLARP
-335 VQRSRSLGS
+335 VQRSQSLGS

-359 DLSDIPSLVKLVKKA
+359 DLSDIPSLVKLVKRA
-374 DKSGKLKGRNHMAL
+374 DKSGKLKGRNYMAP
-388 DSVQVTGTNQLLL
+388 DSVQVTGINQLLL

-411 ISNVNSLMPKLDYMM
+411 VSNVNSLMPKLDYMM

-437 EKAEKRL
+437 GKAMKRL
-444 RKKILTKTLA
+444 RKKLLTKALA

-468 SILDSGKTSTPE
+468 SILDSGKTTTPE

-494 KSSSLAEGQYY
+494 KSSNLAEGQYY
-505 VSMLNND
+505 VGMLNNN
-512 AGKGA
+512 AGRGT

-531 DETAGT
+531 DESAGT
-537 YALLKKERLPW
+537 YALLEKERLTW
-548 NEKGGNVTA
+548 NEKGGNVTP

-566 PKAHVFEEIDK
+566 SGDHIFEE
-577 TGREIRSFKF
+577 TGKDGRQIRSFHV
-587 KGTLYRVYKNDWKG
+587 KGALYRVYKNDWKG

>member
-1 MRMEEQ
+1 VKR
-7 VERECES
+7 

-34 ALLWKVNT
+34 AFLWKMNSVNR
-42 VNQRLEKKKAALL
+42 QQEKKKAALL
-55 QEEMGTDTK
+55 QEEMDTDTK
-64 DKALENVDKLELQT
+64 DKALEDVDKLELQT

-83 NKKNVVTREYENVN
+83 DKKNVVTREYGSVD

-114 IKKKRDYSEKDPLWA
+114 IKKKRDYSEEDPLWA

-159 DNKIPDFTR
+159 DDKIPDFTR

-186 IGLVPGRT
+186 IGLVPDKT
-194 NYLIFKLY
+194 NYLIFRLY

-222 SGARTILPYEKGRS
+222 SGAQTILKLEEGRS
-236 KEALQ
+236 KTPLQ
-241 NGLYTVFSDTASKE
+241 NGLYTVFAGTSTK
-255 KNAVLLYDNSGVLRA
+255 KQAVLLYDNSGVLRG
-270 EFPTKCAGYNMEK
+270 EFPTKEIGYNMEQ
-283 IYDTLVYA
+283 IYDTLVYE
-291 VDNNTFVRVNEL
+291 VDDNTLARVNEL

-335 VQRSRSLGS
+335 VQRSQSLGS

-359 DLSDIPSLVKLVKKA
+359 DLSDIPSLVKLVKRA
-374 DKSGKLKGRNHMAL
+374 DKSGKLKGRNYMAP
-388 DSVQVTGTNQLLL
+388 DSVQVTGINQLLL

-411 ISNVNSLMPKLDYMM
+411 VSNVNSLMPKLDYMM

-437 EKAEKRL
+437 GKAMKRL
-444 RKKILTKTLA
+444 RKKLLTKALA

-468 SILDSGKTSTPE
+468 SILDSGKTTTPE

-494 KSSSLAEGQYY
+494 KSSNLAEGQYY
-505 VSMLNND
+505 VGMLNNN
-512 AGKGA
+512 AGRGT

-531 DETAGT
+531 DESAGT
-537 YALLKKERLPW
+537 YALLEKERLTW
-548 NEKGGNVTA
+548 NEKGGNVTP

-566 PKAHVFEEIDK
+566 SGDHIFEE
-577 TGREIRSFKF
+577 TGKDGRQIRSFHV

>member
-1 MRMEEQ
+1 MKR
-7 VERECES
+7 

-34 ALLWKVNT
+34 AFLWKMNSVNR
-42 VNQRLEKKKAALL
+42 QQEKKKAALL
-55 QEEMGTDTK
+55 QEEMDTDTK
-64 DKALENVDKLELQT
+64 DKALEDVDKLELQT

-83 NKKNVVTREYENVN
+83 DKKNVVTREYGSVD

-114 IKKKRDYSEKDPLWA
+114 IKKKRDYSEEDPLWA

-159 DNKIPDFTR
+159 DDKIPDFTR

-186 IGLVPGRT
+186 IGLVPDKT
-194 NYLIFKLY
+194 NYLIFRLY

-222 SGARTILPYEKGRS
+222 SGAQTILKLEEGRS
-236 KEALQ
+236 KTPLQ
-241 NGLYTVFSDTASKE
+241 NGLYTVFAGTGTK
-255 KNAVLLYDNSGVLRA
+255 KQAVLLYDNSGVLRG
-270 EFPTKCAGYNMEK
+270 EFPTKEIGYNMEQ
-283 IYDTLVYA
+283 IYDTLVYE
-291 VDNNTFVRVNEL
+291 VDDNTLACVNKL

-335 VQRSRSLGS
+335 VQRSQSLGS

-359 DLSDIPSLVKLVKKA
+359 DLSDIPSLVKLVKRA
-374 DKSGKLKGRNHMAL
+374 DKSGKLKGRNYMAP
-388 DSVQVTGTNQLLL
+388 DSVQVTGINQLLL

-411 ISNVNSLMPKLDYMM
+411 VSNVNSLMPKLDYMM

-437 EKAEKRL
+437 GKAMKRL
-444 RKKILTKTLA
+444 RKKLLTKALA
-454 DGQAEPTQATPIVN
+454 DGQAEPTQATPIVD
-468 SILDSGKTSTPE
+468 SILDSGKTTTPE

-494 KSSSLAEGQYY
+494 KSSNLAEGQYY
-505 VSMLNND
+505 VGMLNNN
-512 AGKGA
+512 AGRGT

-531 DETAGT
+531 DESAGT
-537 YALLKKERLPW
+537 YALLEKERLTW
-548 NEKGGNVTA
+548 NEKGGNVTP

-566 PKAHVFEEIDK
+566 SGDHIFEE
-577 TGREIRSFKF
+577 TGKDGRQIRSFHV
-587 KGTLYRVYKNDWKG
+587 KGALYRVYKNDWKG

>member
-1 MRMEEQ
+1 
-7 VERECES
+7 

-34 ALLWKVNT
+34 AFLWKMNSVNR
-42 VNQRLEKKKAALL
+42 QQEKKKAALL
-55 QEEMGTDTK
+55 QEEMDTDTK
-64 DKALENVDKLELQT
+64 DKALEDVDKLELQT

-83 NKKNVVTREYENVN
+83 DKKNVVTREYGSVD

-114 IKKKRDYSEKDPLWA
+114 IKKKRDYSEEDPLWA

-159 DNKIPDFTR
+159 DDKIPDFTR
-168 TLDNGASGNVAME
+168 TLGNGASGNVAME

-186 IGLVPGRT
+186 IGLVPDKT
-194 NYLIFKLY
+194 NYLIFRLY

-222 SGARTILPYEKGRS
+222 SGAQTILKLEEGRS
-236 KEALQ
+236 KTPLQ
-241 NGLYTVFSDTASKE
+241 NGLYTVFAGTGTK
-255 KNAVLLYDNSGVLRA
+255 KQAVLLYDNSGVLRG
-270 EFPTKCAGYNMEK
+270 EFPTKEIGYNMEQ
-283 IYDTLVYA
+283 IYDTLVYE
-291 VDNNTFVRVNEL
+291 VDDNTLACVNEL

-335 VQRSRSLGS
+335 VQRSQSLGS

-359 DLSDIPSLVKLVKKA
+359 DLSDIPSLVKLVKRA
-374 DKSGKLKGRNHMAL
+374 DKSGKLKGRNYMAP
-388 DSVQVTGTNQLLL
+388 DSVQVTGINQLLL

-411 ISNVNSLMPKLDYMM
+411 VSNVNSLMPKLDYMM

-437 EKAEKRL
+437 GKAMKRL
-444 RKKILTKTLA
+444 RKKLLTKALA
-454 DGQAEPTQATPIVN
+454 DGQAELTQATPIVN
-468 SILDSGKTSTPE
+468 SILDSGKTTTPE

-494 KSSSLAEGQYY
+494 KSSNLAEGQYY
-505 VSMLNND
+505 VGMLNNN
-512 AGKGA
+512 AGRGT

-531 DETAGT
+531 DESAGT
-537 YALLKKERLPW
+537 YALLEKERLTW
-548 NEKGGNVTA
+548 NEKGGNVTP

-566 PKAHVFEEIDK
+566 SGDHIFEE
-577 TGREIRSFKF
+577 TGKDGRQIRSFHV
-587 KGTLYRVYKNDWKG
+587 KGALYRVYKNDWKG

>member
-1 MRMEEQ
+1 MKR
-7 VERECES
+7 

-34 ALLWKVNT
+34 AFLGKMNSVNR
-42 VNQRLEKKKAALL
+42 QQEKKKAALL
-55 QEEMGTDTK
+55 QEEMDTDTK
-64 DKALENVDKLELQT
+64 DKALEDVDKLELQT

-83 NKKNVVTREYENVN
+83 DKKNVVTREYGSVD

-114 IKKKRDYSEKDPLWA
+114 IKKKRDYSEEDPLWA

-159 DNKIPDFTR
+159 DDKIPDFTR

-186 IGLVPGRT
+186 IGLVPDKT
-194 NYLIFKLY
+194 NYLIFRLY

-222 SGARTILPYEKGRS
+222 SGAQNILKLEEGRS
-236 KEALQ
+236 KTPLQ
-241 NGLYTVFSDTASKE
+241 NGLYTVFAGTGTK
-255 KNAVLLYDNSGVLRA
+255 KQAVLLYDNSGVLRG
-270 EFPTKCAGYNMEK
+270 EFPTKEIGYNMEQ
-283 IYDTLVYA
+283 IYDTLVYE
-291 VDNNTFVRVNEL
+291 VDDNTLARVNEL

-335 VQRSRSLGS
+335 VQRSQSLGS

-359 DLSDIPSLVKLVKKA
+359 DLSDIPSLVKLVKRA
-374 DKSGKLKGRNHMAL
+374 DKSGKLKGRNYMAP
-388 DSVQVTGTNQLLL
+388 DSVQVTGINQLLL

-411 ISNVNSLMPKLDYMM
+411 VSNVNSLMPKLDYMM

-437 EKAEKRL
+437 GKAMKRL
-444 RKKILTKTLA
+444 RKKLLTKALA

-468 SILDSGKTSTPE
+468 SILDSGKTTTPE

-494 KSSSLAEGQYY
+494 KSSNLAEGQYY
-505 VSMLNND
+505 VGMLNNN
-512 AGKGA
+512 AGRGT

-531 DETAGT
+531 DESAGT
-537 YALLKKERLPW
+537 YALLEKERLTW
-548 NEKGGNVTA
+548 NEKGGNVTP

-566 PKAHVFEEIDK
+566 SGDHIFEE
-577 TGREIRSFKF
+577 TGKDGRQIRSFHV
-587 KGTLYRVYKNDWKG
+587 KGALYRVYKNDWKG

>member
-1 MRMEEQ
+1 MKR
-7 VERECES
+7 

-34 ALLWKVNT
+34 AFLWKMNSVNR
-42 VNQRLEKKKAALL
+42 QQEKKKAALL
-55 QEEMGTDTK
+55 QEEMDTDTK
-64 DKALENVDKLELQT
+64 DKALEDVDKLELQT

-83 NKKNVVTREYENVN
+83 DKKNVVTREYGSVD

-114 IKKKRDYSEKDPLWA
+114 IKKKRDYSEEDPLWA

-159 DNKIPDFTR
+159 DDKIPDFTR

-186 IGLVPGRT
+186 IGLVPDKT
-194 NYLIFKLY
+194 NYLIFRLY

-222 SGARTILPYEKGRS
+222 SGAQNILKLEEGRS
-236 KEALQ
+236 KTPLQ
-241 NGLYTVFSDTASKE
+241 NGLYTVFAGTGTK
-255 KNAVLLYDNSGVLRA
+255 KQAVLLYDNSGVLRG
-270 EFPTKCAGYNMEK
+270 EFPTKEIGYNMEQ
-283 IYDTLVYA
+283 IYDTLVYE
-291 VDNNTFVRVNEL
+291 VDDNTIARVNEL

-335 VQRSRSLGS
+335 VQRSQSLGS

-359 DLSDIPSLVKLVKKA
+359 DLSDIPSLVKLVKRA
-374 DKSGKLKGRNHMAL
+374 DKSGKLKGRNYMAP
-388 DSVQVTGTNQLLL
+388 DSVQVTGINQLLL

-411 ISNVNSLMPKLDYMM
+411 VSNVNSLMPKLDYMM

-437 EKAEKRL
+437 GKAMKRL
-444 RKKILTKTLA
+444 RKKLLTKALA

-468 SILDSGKTSTPE
+468 SILDSGKTTTPE

-494 KSSSLAEGQYY
+494 KSSNLAEGQYY
-505 VSMLNND
+505 VGMLNNN
-512 AGKGA
+512 AGRGT

-531 DETAGT
+531 DESAGT
-537 YALLKKERLPW
+537 YALLEKERLTW
-548 NEKGGNVTA
+548 NEKGGNVTP

-566 PKAHVFEEIDK
+566 SGDHIFEE
-577 TGREIRSFKF
+577 TGKDGRQIRSFHV

>member
-1 MRMEEQ
+1 MKR
-7 VERECES
+7 

-34 ALLWKVNT
+34 AFLWKMNSVNR
-42 VNQRLEKKKAALL
+42 QQEKKKAALL
-55 QEEMGTDTK
+55 QEEMDTDTK
-64 DKALENVDKLELQT
+64 DKALEDVDKLELQT

-83 NKKNVVTREYENVN
+83 DKKNVVTRECGSVD

-114 IKKKRDYSEKDPLWA
+114 IKKKRDYSEEDPLWA

-159 DNKIPDFTR
+159 DDKIPDFTR

-186 IGLVPGRT
+186 IGLVPDKT
-194 NYLIFKLY
+194 NYLIFRLY

-222 SGARTILPYEKGRS
+222 SGAQTILKLEEGRS
-236 KEALQ
+236 KTPLQ
-241 NGLYTVFSDTASKE
+241 NGLYTVFAGTGTK
-255 KNAVLLYDNSGVLRA
+255 KQAVLLYDNSGVLRG
-270 EFPTKCAGYNMEK
+270 EFPTKEIGYNMEQ
-283 IYDTLVYA
+283 IYDTLVYE
-291 VDNNTFVRVNEL
+291 VDDNTLARVNEL

-335 VQRSRSLGS
+335 VQRSQSLGS

-359 DLSDIPSLVKLVKKA
+359 DLSDIPSLVKLVKRA
-374 DKSGKLKGRNHMAL
+374 DKSGKLKGRNYMAP
-388 DSVQVTGTNQLLL
+388 DSVQVTGINQLLL

-411 ISNVNSLMPKLDYMM
+411 VSNVNSLMPKLDYMM

-437 EKAEKRL
+437 GKAMKRL
-444 RKKILTKTLA
+444 RKKLLTKALA

-468 SILDSGKTSTPE
+468 SILDSGKTTTPE

-494 KSSSLAEGQYY
+494 KSSNLAEGQYY
-505 VSMLNND
+505 VGMLNNN
-512 AGKGA
+512 AGRGT

-531 DETAGT
+531 DESAGT
-537 YALLKKERLPW
+537 YALLEKERLTW
-548 NEKGGNVTA
+548 NEKGGNVTP

-566 PKAHVFEEIDK
+566 SGDHIFEE
-577 TGREIRSFKF
+577 TGKDGRQIRSFHV

>member
-1 MRMEEQ
+1 MKR
-7 VERECES
+7 

-34 ALLWKVNT
+34 AFLWKMNSVNR
-42 VNQRLEKKKAALL
+42 QQEKKKAALL
-55 QEEMGTDTK
+55 QEEMDTDTK
-64 DKALENVDKLELQT
+64 DKALEDVDKLELQT

-83 NKKNVVTREYENVN
+83 DKKNVVTREYGSVD

-114 IKKKRDYSEKDPLWA
+114 IKKKRDYSEEDPLWA

-159 DNKIPDFTR
+159 DDKIPDFTR

-186 IGLVPGRT
+186 IGLVPDKT
-194 NYLIFKLY
+194 NYMIFRLY

-222 SGARTILPYEKGRS
+222 SGAQTILKLEEGRS
-236 KEALQ
+236 KTPLQ
-241 NGLYTVFSDTASKE
+241 NGLYTVFAGTGTK
-255 KNAVLLYDNSGVLRA
+255 KQAVLLYDNSGVLRG
-270 EFPTKCAGYNMEK
+270 EFPTKEIGYNMEQ
-283 IYDTLVYA
+283 IYDTLVYE
-291 VDNNTFVRVNEL
+291 VDDNTLACVNEL

-335 VQRSRSLGS
+335 VQRSQSLGS

-359 DLSDIPSLVKLVKKA
+359 DLSDIPSLVKLVKRA
-374 DKSGKLKGRNHMAL
+374 DKSGKLKGRNYMAP
-388 DSVQVTGTNQLLL
+388 DSVQVTGINQLLL

-411 ISNVNSLMPKLDYMM
+411 VSNVNSLMPKLDYMM

-437 EKAEKRL
+437 GKAMKRL
-444 RKKILTKTLA
+444 RKKLLTKALA
-454 DGQAEPTQATPIVN
+454 DGQAEPTQATPIVD
-468 SILDSGKTSTPE
+468 SILDSGKTTTPE

-494 KSSSLAEGQYY
+494 KSSNLAEGQYY
-505 VSMLNND
+505 VGMLNNN
-512 AGKGA
+512 AGRGT

-531 DETAGT
+531 DESAGT
-537 YALLKKERLPW
+537 YALLEKERLTW
-548 NEKGGNVTA
+548 NEKGGNVTP

-566 PKAHVFEEIDK
+566 SGDHIFEE
-577 TGREIRSFKF
+577 TGKDGRQIRSFHV
-587 KGTLYRVYKNDWKG
+587 KGALYRVYKNDWKG

>member
-1 MRMEEQ
+1 MKR
-7 VERECES
+7 

-34 ALLWKVNT
+34 AFLWKMNSVNR
-42 VNQRLEKKKAALL
+42 QQEKKKAALL
-55 QEEMGTDTK
+55 QEEMDTDTK
-64 DKALENVDKLELQT
+64 DKALEDVDKLELQT

-83 NKKNVVTREYENVN
+83 DKKNVVTREYGSVD

-114 IKKKRDYSEKDPLWA
+114 IKKKRDYSEEDPLWA

-146 KGRFYCRYTVSVD
+146 KGRFYCRFTVSVD
-159 DNKIPDFTR
+159 DDKIPDFTR
-168 TLDNGASGNVAME
+168 TLDNGTSGNVAME

-186 IGLVPGRT
+186 IGLVPDKT
-194 NYLIFKLY
+194 NYLIFRLY

-222 SGARTILPYEKGRS
+222 SGAQTILKLEEGRS
-236 KEALQ
+236 KTPLQ
-241 NGLYTVFSDTASKE
+241 NGLYTVFAGTGTK
-255 KNAVLLYDNSGVLRA
+255 KQAVLLYDNSGVLRG
-270 EFPTKCAGYNMEK
+270 EFPTKEIGYNMEQ
-283 IYDTLVYA
+283 IYDTLVYE
-291 VDNNTFVRVNEL
+291 VDDNTLARVNEL

-335 VQRSRSLGS
+335 VQRSQSLGS

-359 DLSDIPSLVKLVKKA
+359 DLSDIPSLVKLVKRA
-374 DKSGKLKGRNHMAL
+374 DKSGKLKGRNYMAP
-388 DSVQVTGTNQLLL
+388 DSVQVTGINQLLL

-411 ISNVNSLMPKLDYMM
+411 VSNVNSLMPKLDYMM

-437 EKAEKRL
+437 GKAMKRL
-444 RKKILTKTLA
+444 RKKLLTKALA

-468 SILDSGKTSTPE
+468 SILDSGKTTTPE

-494 KSSSLAEGQYY
+494 KSSNLAEGQYY
-505 VSMLNND
+505 VGMLNNN
-512 AGKGA
+512 AGRGT

-531 DETAGT
+531 DESAGT
-537 YALLKKERLPW
+537 YALLEKERLTW
-548 NEKGGNVTA
+548 NEKGGNVTP

-566 PKAHVFEEIDK
+566 SGDHIFEE
-577 TGREIRSFKF
+577 TGKDGRQIRSFQV

>member
-1 MRMEEQ
+1 MKR
-7 VERECES
+7 

-34 ALLWKVNT
+34 AFLWKMNSVNR
-42 VNQRLEKKKAALL
+42 QQEKKKAALL
-55 QEEMGTDTK
+55 QEEMDTDTK
-64 DKALENVDKLELQT
+64 DKALEDVDKLELQT

-83 NKKNVVTREYENVN
+83 DKKNVVTREYGSVD

-103 KSAAAEDMLTD
+103 KSAATEDMLTD
-114 IKKKRDYSEKDPLWA
+114 IKKKRDYSEEDPLWA

-159 DNKIPDFTR
+159 DDKIPDFTR
-168 TLDNGASGNVAME
+168 TLDNGTSGNVAME

-186 IGLVPGRT
+186 IGLVPDKT
-194 NYLIFKLY
+194 NYLIFRLY

-222 SGARTILPYEKGRS
+222 SGAQTILKLEEGRS
-236 KEALQ
+236 KTPLQ
-241 NGLYTVFSDTASKE
+241 NGLYTVFAGTGTK
-255 KNAVLLYDNSGVLRA
+255 KQAVLLYDNSGVLRG
-270 EFPTKCAGYNMEK
+270 EFPTKEIGYNMEQ
-283 IYDTLVYA
+283 IYDTLVYE
-291 VDNNTFVRVNEL
+291 VDDNTLARVNEL

-335 VQRSRSLGS
+335 VQRSQSLGS

-359 DLSDIPSLVKLVKKA
+359 DLSDIPSLVKLVKRA
-374 DKSGKLKGRNHMAL
+374 DKSGKLKGRNYMAP
-388 DSVQVTGTNQLLL
+388 DSVQVTGINQLLL

-411 ISNVNSLMPKLDYMM
+411 VSNVNSLMPKLDYMM

-437 EKAEKRL
+437 GKAMKRL
-444 RKKILTKTLA
+444 RKKLLTKALA

-468 SILDSGKTSTPE
+468 SILDSGKTTTPE

-494 KSSSLAEGQYY
+494 KSSNLAEGQYY
-505 VSMLNND
+505 VGMLNNN
-512 AGKGA
+512 AGRGT

-531 DETAGT
+531 DESAGT
-537 YALLKKERLPW
+537 YALLEKERLTW
-548 NEKGGNVTA
+548 NEKGGNVTP

-566 PKAHVFEEIDK
+566 SGDHIFEE
-577 TGREIRSFKF
+577 TGKDGRQIRSFHV

>member
-1 MRMEEQ
+1 MKR
-7 VERECES
+7 

-34 ALLWKVNT
+34 AFLWKMNSVNR
-42 VNQRLEKKKAALL
+42 QQEKKKAALL
-55 QEEMGTDTK
+55 QEEMDTDTK
-64 DKALENVDKLELQT
+64 DKALEDVDKLELQT

-83 NKKNVVTREYENVN
+83 DKKNVVTREYGSVD

-114 IKKKRDYSEKDPLWA
+114 IKKKRDYSEEDPLWA

-159 DNKIPDFTR
+159 DDKIPDFTR

-186 IGLVPGRT
+186 IGLVPDKT
-194 NYLIFKLY
+194 NYLIFRLY

-222 SGARTILPYEKGRS
+222 SGAQTILKLEEGRS
-236 KEALQ
+236 KTPLQ
-241 NGLYTVFSDTASKE
+241 NGLYTVFARTGTK
-255 KNAVLLYDNSGVLRA
+255 KQAVLLYDNSGVLRG
-270 EFPTKCAGYNMEK
+270 EFPTKEIGYNMEQ
-283 IYDTLVYA
+283 IYDTLVYE
-291 VDNNTFVRVNEL
+291 VDDNTIARVNEL

-335 VQRSRSLGS
+335 VQRSQSLGS

-359 DLSDIPSLVKLVKKA
+359 DLSDIPSLVKLVKRA
-374 DKSGKLKGRNHMAL
+374 DKSGKLKGRNYMAP
-388 DSVQVTGTNQLLL
+388 DSVQVTGINQLLL

-411 ISNVNSLMPKLDYMM
+411 VSNVNSLMPKLDYMM

-437 EKAEKRL
+437 GKAMKRL
-444 RKKILTKTLA
+444 RKKLLTKALA

-468 SILDSGKTSTPE
+468 SILDSGKTTTPE

-494 KSSSLAEGQYY
+494 KSSNLAEGQYY
-505 VSMLNND
+505 VDMLNNN
-512 AGKGA
+512 AGRGT

-531 DETAGT
+531 DESAGT
-537 YALLKKERLPW
+537 YALLEKERLTW
-548 NEKGGNVTA
+548 NEKGGNVTP

-566 PKAHVFEEIDK
+566 SGDHIFEE
-577 TGREIRSFKF
+577 TGKDGRQIRSFHV

>member
-1 MRMEEQ
+1 MKR
-7 VERECES
+7 

-34 ALLWKVNT
+34 AFLWKMNSVNR
-42 VNQRLEKKKAALL
+42 QQEKKKAALL
-55 QEEMGTDTK
+55 QEEMDTDTK
-64 DKALENVDKLELQT
+64 DKALEDVDKLELQT

-83 NKKNVVTREYENVN
+83 DKKNVVTREYGSVD

-114 IKKKRDYSEKDPLWA
+114 IKKKRDYSEEDPLWA

-159 DNKIPDFTR
+159 DDKIPDFTR

-186 IGLVPGRT
+186 IGLVPDKT
-194 NYLIFKLY
+194 NYLIFRLY

-222 SGARTILPYEKGRS
+222 SGAQTILKLEEGRS
-236 KEALQ
+236 KTPLQ
-241 NGLYTVFSDTASKE
+241 NGLYTVFAGTGTK
-255 KNAVLLYDNSGVLRA
+255 KQAVLLYDNSGVLRG
-270 EFPTKCAGYNMEK
+270 EFPTKEIGYNMEQ
-283 IYDTLVYA
+283 IYDTLVYE
-291 VDNNTFVRVNEL
+291 VDDNTLACVNEL

-335 VQRSRSLGS
+335 VQRSQSLGS

-359 DLSDIPSLVKLVKKA
+359 DLSDIPSLVKLVKRA
-374 DKSGKLKGRNHMAL
+374 DKSGKLKGRNYMAP
-388 DSVQVTGTNQLLL
+388 DSVQVTGINQLLL

-411 ISNVNSLMPKLDYMM
+411 VSNVNSLMPKLDYMM

-437 EKAEKRL
+437 GKAMKRL
-444 RKKILTKTLA
+444 RKKLLTKALA
-454 DGQAEPTQATPIVN
+454 DGQAEPTQATPIVD
-468 SILDSGKTSTPE
+468 SILDSGKTTTPE

-494 KSSSLAEGQYY
+494 KSSNLAEGQYY
-505 VSMLNND
+505 VGMLNNN
-512 AGKGA
+512 AGRGT

-531 DETAGT
+531 DESAGT
-537 YALLKKERLPW
+537 YALLEKERLTW
-548 NEKGGNVTA
+548 NEKGGNVTP

-566 PKAHVFEEIDK
+566 SGDHIFEE
-577 TGREIRSFKF
+577 TGKDGRQIRSFQV
-587 KGTLYRVYKNDWKG
+587 KGALYRVYKNDWKG

>member
-1 MRMEEQ
+1 MKR
-7 VERECES
+7 

-21 ILITSLVMIAGMG
+21 ILIISLVMIAGMG
-34 ALLWKVNT
+34 AFLWKMNSVNR
-42 VNQRLEKKKAALL
+42 QQEKKKAALL
-55 QEEMGTDTK
+55 QEEMDTDTK
-64 DKALENVDKLELQT
+64 DKALEDVDKLELQT

-83 NKKNVVTREYENVN
+83 DKKNVVTREYGSVD

-114 IKKKRDYSEKDPLWA
+114 IKKKRDYSEEDPLWA

-159 DNKIPDFTR
+159 DDKIPDFTR

-186 IGLVPGRT
+186 IGLVPDKT
-194 NYLIFKLY
+194 NYLIFRLY

-222 SGARTILPYEKGRS
+222 SGAQTILKLEEGRS
-236 KEALQ
+236 KTPLQ
-241 NGLYTVFSDTASKE
+241 NGLYTVFAGTGTK
-255 KNAVLLYDNSGVLRA
+255 KQAVLLYDNSGVLRG
-270 EFPTKCAGYNMEK
+270 EFPTKEIGYNMEQ
-283 IYDTLVYA
+283 IYDTLVYE
-291 VDNNTFVRVNEL
+291 VDDNTLACVNEL

-335 VQRSRSLGS
+335 VQRSQSLGS

-359 DLSDIPSLVKLVKKA
+359 DLSDIPSLVKLVKWA
-374 DKSGKLKGRNHMAL
+374 DKSGKLKGRNYMAP
-388 DSVQVTGTNQLLL
+388 DSVQVTGINQLLL

-411 ISNVNSLMPKLDYMM
+411 VSNVNSLMPKLDYMM

-437 EKAEKRL
+437 GKAMKRL
-444 RKKILTKTLA
+444 RKKFLTKVLA

-468 SILDSGKTSTPE
+468 SILDSGKTTTPE

-494 KSSSLAEGQYY
+494 KSSNLAEGQYY
-505 VSMLNND
+505 VGMLNNN
-512 AGKGA
+512 AGRGT

-531 DETAGT
+531 DESAGT
-537 YALLKKERLPW
+537 YALLEKERLTW
-548 NEKGGNVTA
+548 NEKGGNVTP

-566 PKAHVFEEIDK
+566 SGDHIFEE
-577 TGREIRSFKF
+577 TGKDGRQIRSFHV

>member
-1 MRMEEQ
+1 
-7 VERECES
+7 

-34 ALLWKVNT
+34 AFLWKMNSVNR
-42 VNQRLEKKKAALL
+42 QQEKKKAALL
-55 QEEMGTDTK
+55 QEEMDTDTK
-64 DKALENVDKLELQT
+64 DKALEDVDKLELQT

-83 NKKNVVTREYENVN
+83 DKKNVVTREYGSVD

-114 IKKKRDYSEKDPLWA
+114 IKKKRDYSEEDPLWA

-159 DNKIPDFTR
+159 DDKIPDFTR

-186 IGLVPGRT
+186 IGLVPDKT
-194 NYLIFKLY
+194 NYLIFRLY

-222 SGARTILPYEKGRS
+222 SGAQTILKLEEGRS
-236 KEALQ
+236 KTPLQ
-241 NGLYTVFSDTASKE
+241 NGLYTVFAGTGTK
-255 KNAVLLYDNSGVLRA
+255 KQAVLLYDNSGVLRG
-270 EFPTKCAGYNMEK
+270 EFPTKEIGYNMEQ
-283 IYDTLVYA
+283 IYDTLVYE
-291 VDNNTFVRVNEL
+291 VDDNTLARVNEL

-335 VQRSRSLGS
+335 VQRSQSLGS

-359 DLSDIPSLVKLVKKA
+359 DLSDIPSLVKLVKRA
-374 DKSGKLKGRNHMAL
+374 DKSGKLKGRNYMAP
-388 DSVQVTGTNQLLL
+388 DSVQVTGINQLLL

-411 ISNVNSLMPKLDYMM
+411 VSNVNSLMPKLDYMM

-437 EKAEKRL
+437 GKAMKRL
-444 RKKILTKTLA
+444 RKKFLTKVLA

-494 KSSSLAEGQYY
+494 KSSNLAEGQYY
-505 VSMLNND
+505 VGMLNNN
-512 AGKGA
+512 AGRGT

-531 DETAGT
+531 DESAGT
-537 YALLKKERLPW
+537 YALLEKERLTW
-548 NEKGGNVTA
+548 NEKGGNVTP

-566 PKAHVFEEIDK
+566 SGDHIFEE
-577 TGREIRSFKF
+577 TGKDGRQIRSFHV

>member
-1 MRMEEQ
+1 
-7 VERECES
+7 

-34 ALLWKVNT
+34 AFLWKMNSVNR
-42 VNQRLEKKKAALL
+42 QQEKKKAALL
-55 QEEMGTDTK
+55 QEEMDTDTK
-64 DKALENVDKLELQT
+64 DKALEDVDKLELQT

-83 NKKNVVTREYENVN
+83 DKKNVVTREYGSVD

-114 IKKKRDYSEKDPLWA
+114 IKKKRDYSEEDPLWA

-159 DNKIPDFTR
+159 DDKIPDFTR

-186 IGLVPGRT
+186 IGLVPDKT
-194 NYLIFKLY
+194 NYLIFRLY

-222 SGARTILPYEKGRS
+222 SGAQTILKLEEGRS
-236 KEALQ
+236 KTPLQ
-241 NGLYTVFSDTASKE
+241 NGLYTVFAGTGTK
-255 KNAVLLYDNSGVLRA
+255 KQAVLLYDNSGVLRG
-270 EFPTKCAGYNMEK
+270 EFPTKEIGYNMEQ
-283 IYDTLVYA
+283 IYDTLVYE
-291 VDNNTFVRVNEL
+291 VDDNTLARVNEL

-330 VLAQP
+330 VQAQP
-335 VQRSRSLGS
+335 VQRSQSLGS

-359 DLSDIPSLVKLVKKA
+359 DLSDIPSLVKLVKRA
-374 DKSGKLKGRNHMAL
+374 DKSGKLKGRNYMAP
-388 DSVQVTGTNQLLL
+388 DSVQVTGINQLLL

-411 ISNVNSLMPKLDYMM
+411 VSNVNSLMPKLDYMM

-437 EKAEKRL
+437 GKAMKRL
-444 RKKILTKTLA
+444 RKKLLTKALA

-468 SILDSGKTSTPE
+468 SILDSGKTTTPE

-494 KSSSLAEGQYY
+494 KSSNLAEGQYY
-505 VSMLNND
+505 VGMLNNN
-512 AGKGA
+512 AGRGT

-531 DETAGT
+531 DESAGT
-537 YALLKKERLPW
+537 YALLEKERLTW
-548 NEKGGNVTA
+548 NEKGGNVTP
-557 YDESFLYCR
+557 YDESFIYCR
-566 PKAHVFEEIDK
+566 SGDHIFEE
-577 TGREIRSFKF
+577 TGKDGRQIRSFHV
-587 KGTLYRVYKNDWKG
+587 KGALYRVYKNDWKG

>member
-1 MRMEEQ
+1 MKR
-7 VERECES
+7 

-34 ALLWKVNT
+34 AFLWKMNSVNR
-42 VNQRLEKKKAALL
+42 QQEKKKAALL
-55 QEEMGTDTK
+55 QEEMDTDTK
-64 DKALENVDKLELQT
+64 DKALEDVDKLELQT

-83 NKKNVVTREYENVN
+83 DKKNVVTREYGSVD

-159 DNKIPDFTR
+159 DDKIPDFTR

-186 IGLVPGRT
+186 IGLVPGKT
-194 NYLIFKLY
+194 NYLIFRLY

-222 SGARTILPYEKGRS
+222 SGAQTILKLEEGRS
-236 KEALQ
+236 KTSLQ
-241 NGLYTVFSDTASKE
+241 NGLYTVFAGTGTK
-255 KNAVLLYDNSGVLRA
+255 KQAVLLYDNSGVLRG
-270 EFPTKCAGYNMEK
+270 EFPTKEIGYNMEQ
-283 IYDTLVYA
+283 IYDTLVYE
-291 VDNNTFVRVNEL
+291 VDDNTLARVNEL

-335 VQRSRSLGS
+335 VQRSQSLGS

-359 DLSDIPSLVKLVKKA
+359 DLSDIPSLVKLVKRA
-374 DKSGKLKGRNHMAL
+374 DKSGKLKGRNHMAP

-411 ISNVNSLMPKLDYMM
+411 VSNVNSLMPKLDYMM

-437 EKAEKRL
+437 GKAMKRL
-444 RKKILTKTLA
+444 RKKLLTKALA

-468 SILDSGKTSTPE
+468 SILDSGETNTPE

-494 KSSSLAEGQYY
+494 KSSNLAEGQYY
-505 VSMLNND
+505 VGMLNNN
-512 AGKGA
+512 AGRGA

-531 DETAGT
+531 DESAGT
-537 YALLKKERLPW
+537 YALLEKERLTW
-548 NEKGGNVTA
+548 NEKGGNVTP

-566 PKAHVFEEIDK
+566 SGDHIFEE
-577 TGREIRSFKF
+577 TGKDGRQIRSFHV

>member
-1 MRMEEQ
+1 MKR
-7 VERECES
+7 

-34 ALLWKVNT
+34 AFLWKMNSVNR
-42 VNQRLEKKKAALL
+42 QQEKKKAALL
-55 QEEMGTDTK
+55 QEEMDTDTK
-64 DKALENVDKLELQT
+64 DKALEDVDKLELQT

-83 NKKNVVTREYENVN
+83 DKKNVVTREYGSVD

-114 IKKKRDYSEKDPLWA
+114 IKKKRDYSEEDPLWA

-159 DNKIPDFTR
+159 DDKISDFTR

-186 IGLVPGRT
+186 IGLVPDKT
-194 NYLIFKLY
+194 NYLIFRLY

-222 SGARTILPYEKGRS
+222 SGAQTILKLEEGRS
-236 KEALQ
+236 KTPLQ
-241 NGLYTVFSDTASKE
+241 NGLYTVFAGTGTK
-255 KNAVLLYDNSGVLRA
+255 KQAVLLYDNSGVLRG
-270 EFPTKCAGYNMEK
+270 EFPTKEIGYNMEQ
-283 IYDTLVYA
+283 IYDTLVYE
-291 VDNNTFVRVNEL
+291 VDDNTLARVNEL

-335 VQRSRSLGS
+335 VQRSQSLGS

-359 DLSDIPSLVKLVKKA
+359 DLSDIPSLVKLVKRA
-374 DKSGKLKGRNHMAL
+374 DKSGKLKGRNYMAP
-388 DSVQVTGTNQLLL
+388 DSVQVTGINQLLL

-411 ISNVNSLMPKLDYMM
+411 VSNVNSLMPKLDYMM

-437 EKAEKRL
+437 GKAMKRL
-444 RKKILTKTLA
+444 RKKLLTKALA

-468 SILDSGKTSTPE
+468 SILDSGKTTTPE

-494 KSSSLAEGQYY
+494 KSSNLAEGQYY
-505 VSMLNND
+505 VGMLNNN
-512 AGKGA
+512 AGRGT

-531 DETAGT
+531 DESAGT
-537 YALLKKERLPW
+537 YALLEKERLTW
-548 NEKGGNVTA
+548 NEKGGNVTP

-566 PKAHVFEEIDK
+566 SGDHIFEE
-577 TGREIRSFKF
+577 TGKDGRQIRSFHV
-587 KGTLYRVYKNDWKG
+587 KGALYRVYKNDWKG

>member
-1 MRMEEQ
+1 
-7 VERECES
+7 

-34 ALLWKVNT
+34 AFLWKMNSVNR
-42 VNQRLEKKKAALL
+42 QQEKKKAALL
-55 QEEMGTDTK
+55 QEEMDTDTK
-64 DKALENVDKLELQT
+64 DKALEDVDKLELQT

-83 NKKNVVTREYENVN
+83 DKKNVVTREYGSVD

-114 IKKKRDYSEKDPLWA
+114 IKKKRDYSEEDPLWA

-159 DNKIPDFTR
+159 DDKIPDFTR
-168 TLDNGASGNVAME
+168 TLGNGASGNVAME

-186 IGLVPGRT
+186 IGLVPDKT
-194 NYLIFKLY
+194 NYLIFRLY

-222 SGARTILPYEKGRS
+222 SGAQTILKLEEGRS
-236 KEALQ
+236 KTPLQ
-241 NGLYTVFSDTASKE
+241 NGLYTVFAGTGTK
-255 KNAVLLYDNSGVLRA
+255 KQAVLLYDNSGVLRG
-270 EFPTKCAGYNMEK
+270 EFPTKEIGYNMEQ
-283 IYDTLVYA
+283 IYDTLVYE
-291 VDNNTFVRVNEL
+291 VDDNTIARVNEL

-335 VQRSRSLGS
+335 VQRSQSLGS

-359 DLSDIPSLVKLVKKA
+359 DLSDIPSLVKLVKRA
-374 DKSGKLKGRNHMAL
+374 DKSGKLKGRNYMAP
-388 DSVQVTGTNQLLL
+388 DSVQVTGINQLLL

-411 ISNVNSLMPKLDYMM
+411 VSNVNSLMPKLDYMM

-437 EKAEKRL
+437 GKAMKRL
-444 RKKILTKTLA
+444 RKKLLTKALA

-468 SILDSGKTSTPE
+468 SILDSGKTTTPE

-494 KSSSLAEGQYY
+494 KSSNLAEGQYY
-505 VSMLNND
+505 VGMLNNN
-512 AGKGA
+512 AGRGT

-531 DETAGT
+531 DESAGT
-537 YALLKKERLPW
+537 YALLEKERLTW
-548 NEKGGNVTA
+548 NEKGGNVTP

-566 PKAHVFEEIDK
+566 SGDHIFEE
-577 TGREIRSFKF
+577 TGKDGRQIRSFHV
-587 KGTLYRVYKNDWKG
+587 KGALYRVYKNDWKG